1 MSTQLSA
8 SEYLGASVFD
18 AFAFTQTVVAG
29 DTVHLSGMTPL
40 RGEAGALELVCP
52 GDLRGQTEFE
62 LDILRRSLEQAGA
75 RLADVVALTVYT
87 TDIDGLTA
95 HADLFRACF
104 GAAPPA
110 ATWVQVQRL
119 LHPGQLVEITATAVR
134 R

>member
-1 MSTQLSA
+1 MTSHLPA

-18 AFAFTQTVVAG
+18 SFAFAQTVLAG
-29 DTVHLSGMTPL
+29 DTVHVSGMTPL
-40 RGEAGALELVCP
+40 RGEADALELVCP

-62 LDILRRSLEQAGA
+62 LDILRRSLEGVGA
-75 RLADVVALTVYT
+75 RLADVVAVTVYT
-87 TDIDGLTA
+87 TDIDGLAA
-95 HADLFRACF
+95 HADLFRAHF
-104 GAAPPA
+104 GSAPPA